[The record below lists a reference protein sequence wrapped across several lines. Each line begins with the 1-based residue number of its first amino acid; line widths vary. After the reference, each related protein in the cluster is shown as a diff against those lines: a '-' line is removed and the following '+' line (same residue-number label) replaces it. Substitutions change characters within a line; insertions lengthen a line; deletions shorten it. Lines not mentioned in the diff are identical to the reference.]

1 MFWEKYQHDQ
11 YLLDY
16 EILEL
21 KKKKKKI
28 PHGIH
33 HVLIETLLW

>member
-11 YLLDY
+11 YLLVY

-21 KKKKKKI
+21 KKKKKI